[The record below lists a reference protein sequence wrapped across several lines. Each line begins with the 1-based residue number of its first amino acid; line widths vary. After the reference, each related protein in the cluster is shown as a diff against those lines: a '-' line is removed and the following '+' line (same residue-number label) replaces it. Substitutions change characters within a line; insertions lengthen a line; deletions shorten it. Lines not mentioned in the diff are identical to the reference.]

1 MGGMP
6 EPARCH
12 ENVRLNKPQSAGAV
26 SVQVVGTPRWA
37 LWPPRAAQEQS
48 VSISPT
54 ATAIDSCAAAA
65 TATAA
70 HEIDFAAVQAFV
82 DGAKSLMERDPAA
95 YLAAVD
101 TAIRA
106 CQAHDQS
113 WNEMRLV
120 YYRACACDILG
131 RFEEAFATMTHAHQ
145 LAVAVDDLK
154 MQANAIGGLGG
165 FLVSRGDAAGAI
177 EHLEKSLP
185 MHRAAD
191 NPRGVAATLNNLG
204 FAYLAMRGLEG
215 RAIELFSEAR
225 QFWLQQG
232 VALESALALANVACA
247 ELSLADRL
255 GLRDAAAAQAAAGR
269 AYVAAKQAGHEVE
282 GLAVPRVALDARI
295 ALAGAAT
302 LLGRHAEA
310 MAQFEEAGRQLS
322 ASPSVVLQTDLLI
335 GLGRLSC
342 ATAAPDQAVL
352 QLEQAAQLARDNSL
366 PVSQMR
372 ALKELSSAHEL
383 GGDLAAALRT
393 FRAYHE
399 LAEQLRDD
407 DAQRQARA
415 VSSRLAVER
424 AEHAAEVERLR
435 SVWLEEQNTLLAAQ
449 ALQDGLT
456 GLPNRRA
463 FDDRL
468 NGFLA
473 RGRDPRVL
481 VLADVDH
488 FKAVNDRHSHLVG
501 DEVLRHMGCLLRSG
515 VPELDF
521 AARIGGEEFALLF
534 VGVDAGCALAS
545 CERLRELVAAQD
557 WAAMSPG
564 LRVTLSMGL
573 AKVRPGED
581 GAAVLTRADQA
592 LYGAKA
598 AGRNRALIAP
608 GDDDSCGLTRDA
620 TDLGQRVRADS

>member
-1 MGGMP
+1 MF
-6 EPARCH
+6 
-12 ENVRLNKPQSAGAV
+12 
-26 SVQVVGTPRWA
+26 
-37 LWPPRAAQEQS
+37 PP
-48 VSISPT
+48 
-54 ATAIDSCAAAA
+54 A
-65 TATAA
+65 TATPSWASAA
-70 HEIDFAAVQAFV
+70 ADTSVHAQATHRIDAAAVQAFV
-82 DGAKSLMERDPAA
+82 DGAKSLMESDPVA
-95 YLAAVD
+95 YLNGVDAV
-101 TAIRA
+101 IQA
-106 CQAHDQS
+106 CQSRDQS

-131 RFEEAFATMTHAHQ
+131 RFEEAFATMSQAHQ
-145 LAVAVDDLK
+145 IAVALDDLE
-154 MQANAIGGLGG
+154 MQANTIGGLGG

-177 EHLEKSLP
+177 EHLERSLP

-255 GLRDAAAAQAAAGR
+255 GPRDAAAAQAAAER
-269 AYVAAKQAGHEVE
+269 ALVAAEQAGHEAE

-295 ALAGAAT
+295 ALASAAT
-302 LLGRHAEA
+302 LLGRYAEA
-310 MAQFEEAGRQLS
+310 LAQFEEARRQLS
-322 ASPSVVLQTDLLI
+322 KSPSAVLQTDLLI
-335 GLGRLSC
+335 GLGRLHC
-342 ATAAPDQAVL
+342 ATGAPDQAVL
-352 QLEQAAQLARDNSL
+352 QLEQAAQLARDYAL
-366 PVSQMR
+366 PVNHMR
-372 ALKELSSAHEL
+372 ALKGLSAAQEL

-393 FRAYHE
+393 FRAYHD

-424 AEHAAEVERLR
+424 AEHAAQVERLR
-435 SVWLEEQNTLLAAQ
+435 SAWLQEQNTLLAAQ

-468 NGFLA
+468 KGFLA
-473 RGRDPRVL
+473 LDLNPRVL
-481 VLADVDH
+481 ALADVDH

-501 DEVLRHMGCLLRSG
+501 DEVLRRMGGLLRSG

-534 VGVDAGCALAS
+534 VGVDAGCALAT
-545 CERLRELVAAQD
+545 CERLRELVATQD
-557 WAAMSPG
+557 WAALAPG
-564 LRVTLSMGL
+564 LQVTLSMGL
-573 AKVRPGED
+573 TVVRPAED
-581 GAAVLTRADQA
+581 AAAVLTRADHA

-598 AGRNRALIAP
+598 AGRNRALIGP
-608 GDDDSCGLTRDA
+608 GDGRTA
-620 TDLGQRVRADS
+620 GA